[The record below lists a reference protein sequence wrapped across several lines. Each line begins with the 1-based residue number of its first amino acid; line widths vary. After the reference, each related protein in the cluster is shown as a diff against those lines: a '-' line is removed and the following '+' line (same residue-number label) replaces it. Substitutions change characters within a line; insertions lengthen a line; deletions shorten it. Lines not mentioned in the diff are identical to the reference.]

1 MRRLLTT
8 LVLGFLL
15 PTAAASSAATVD
27 GATIHWS
34 SHGSGRQALILVHG
48 WTCDESS
55 WKEQV
60 PALSKSY
67 RVITL
72 DLPGHGKSG
81 MPKNFTMEVFARAI
95 EAVRVEAKVDKAVLA
110 GHSMGTPVIRKYA
123 LMYPE
128 RVSALVIVDGLVQ
141 LPAAGVQPGQPG
153 RGPIPV
159 VNLAAREAM
168 VKGMFGPA
176 TTPALQQHILKMMM
190 GAPEATAQGAMN
202 ATWDQS
208 QLSDQKI
215 TVPVL
220 AVFAGTRALA
230 TEQAVKTLYPNAE
243 YFTIPE
249 TAHFLMLEK
258 PAEFNRMLRAF
269 VDTLR

>member
-1 MRRLLTT
+1 MNRRFIGLLIVLLTT
-8 LVLGFLL
+8 AS
-15 PTAAASSAATVD
+15 AASAATVD

-34 SHGSGRQALILVHG
+34 SQGSGRQTLILVHG
-48 WTCDESS
+48 WTCDETS

-81 MPKNFTMEVFARAI
+81 MPKTFSMEVFARAI
-95 EAVRVEAKVDKAVLA
+95 EAVRVEAKVERAVLA

-123 LMYPE
+123 LMHPD
-128 RVSALVIVDGLVQ
+128 RVSALVIVDGLIQ
-141 LPAAGVQPGQPG
+141 LPAAGIQPGQPG
-153 RGPIPV
+153 RGPLPV
-159 VNLAAREAM
+159 VNPAAREAM

-249 TAHFLMLEK
+249 TAHFLMMEK
-258 PAEFNRMLRAF
+258 PGEFNRMLSTF
-269 VDTLR
+269 VDKLR